1 MTTRIAPR
9 PRVLRPGALT
19 STVLVP
25 VALLLCACT
34 GSPQVTR
41 TQDVTAGDA
50 PYRKVLVTT
59 LFKDFDYRRFLEEEI
74 VRQFA
79 ARGVAAVAMTSMT
92 DTRTVINRDTV
103 VDRVERTGAD
113 AVLVTQLVDFSS
125 SVKSKDAAPEATY
138 NYWPTYWYNVFEV
151 ELTEYVE
158 PAYTQYTDTVRL
170 SAAMYSVASEERVW
184 AIETD
189 WTVKEDIDFGLDYSV
204 IVDEA
209 DAIVRAAA
217 RDGLIAR

>member
-1 MTTRIAPR
+1 MRTITAF
-9 PRVLRPGALT
+9 L
-19 STVLVP
+19 P
-25 VALLLCACT
+25 VALLLAACT

-50 PYRKVLVTT
+50 PYRKILVAT
-59 LFKDFDYRRFLEEEI
+59 LFQDFDYRRFLEQEI
-74 VRQFA
+74 VKQFE
-79 ARGVAAVAMTSMT
+79 ARGVEAVAMTSMT
-92 DTRTVINRDTV
+92 DTRTVMNRDTV
-103 VDRVERTGAD
+103 VDRVGRAGAD
-113 AVLVTQLVDFSS
+113 AVLVTQLVDFRSTMTT
-125 SVKSKDAAPEATY
+125 KDARPEATY

-158 PAYTQYTDTVRL
+158 PAYTQFTDELKL
-170 SAAMYSVASEERVW
+170 SAAIYSVASEERVW

-189 WTVKEDIDFGLDYSV
+189 WTVDEDLEFGMDYSV

-209 DAIVRAAA
+209 DAIVGAAA

>member
-1 MTTRIAPR
+1 MKTI
-9 PRVLRPGALT
+9 PGF
-19 STVLVP
+19 
-25 VALLLCACT
+25 LLLAMLAGACS
-34 GSPQVTR
+34 GSPQVTK
-41 TQDVTAGDA
+41 TQEVTAGDA
-50 PYRKVLVTT
+50 PYRTILVAT
-59 LFKDFDYRRFLEEEI
+59 LFKDFDYRRFLEQEI
-74 VRQFA
+74 VKQFE
-79 ARGVAAVAMTSMT
+79 ARGVDAVAMTSMT
-92 DTRTVINRDTV
+92 DTRTVMNRDTV

-113 AVLVTQLVDFSS
+113 AVLITQLVDFRST
-125 SVKSKDAAPEATY
+125 VKSKDAAPKATY

-158 PAYTQYTDTVRL
+158 PSYTQYTDSVRL
-170 SAAMYSVASEERVW
+170 SAAVYSVASEERVW

-189 WTVKEDIDFGLDYSV
+189 WTVKEDVDFGMDYSV